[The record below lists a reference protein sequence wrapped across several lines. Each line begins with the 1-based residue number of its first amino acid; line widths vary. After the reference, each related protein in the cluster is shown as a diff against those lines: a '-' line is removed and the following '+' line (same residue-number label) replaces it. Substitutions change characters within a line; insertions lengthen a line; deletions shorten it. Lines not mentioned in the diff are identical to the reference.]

1 MPWSAEVLV
10 AAPLIVLAAYVLFG
24 LSGFGSALVSIPL
37 LAHFLPLTTVLPL
50 MVMLDFSAAFT
61 TAWRSRR
68 SVDTG
73 EARRVFPAMLAGIA
87 AGVLLLRNLPGTA
100 MLLALGLFVAGY
112 GLAGL
117 LRRGRAFR
125 LPALAAHPTGL
136 LGGLLGALFGVGGPV
151 YAVYFTGRIADS
163 ARRRATLSAV
173 FTVSTGVRIAAFVT
187 AGLLAETRLLA
198 SAAALLPLMLAGTW
212 IGQRIHGRLS
222 PAHTGLVVH
231 GLLLASG
238 ASLMARAAGQ
248 F

>member
-1 MPWSAEVLV
+1 MPWPPEVLV
-10 AAPLIVLAAYVLFG
+10 AAPIIVLSAYVLFG
-24 LSGFGSALVSIPL
+24 ISGFGSALVSIPL

-68 SVDTG
+68 AVDVS
-73 EARRVFPAMLAGIA
+73 EARRVLPAMLAGILV
-87 AGVLLLRNLPGTA
+87 GVLLLRSLPGPA
-100 MLLALGLFVAGY
+100 VLAALGVFVAGY

-136 LGGLLGALFGVGGPV
+136 LGGLLGAMFGVGGPV

-173 FTVSTGVRIAAFVT
+173 FTVSTGLRIAAFVA
-187 AGLLAETRLLA
+187 AGLLAETHLLV
-198 SAAALLPLMLAGTW
+198 SAAALLPLMLAGTA
-212 IGQRIHGRLS
+212 IGRRIHGRMT
-222 PAHTGLVVH
+222 PTQVGVLVH
-231 GLLLASG
+231 ALLLVSG
-238 ASLMARAAGQ
+238 ASLMARAAGLH
-248 F
+248 